1 MQAVAE
7 QRDGEEAQDPE
18 RDPQGLEGH
27 LVGDDKRPHER
38 VGNLDA
44 NGRGE
49 RPTQRVAFADDDDR
63 LPAGDQRG
71 RYSLARGPLYDRA
84 QRRIGGGRREDVG
97 IAQHAADGVA
107 GLQGVD
113 FCLALR
119 SARQGAVARNE
130 TADHEQQRGRE
141 EERDLAQRESGECC
155 AHHGVD

>member
-1 MQAVAE
+1 M
-7 QRDGEEAQDPE
+7 
-18 RDPQGLEGH
+18 
-27 LVGDDKRPHER
+27 GDDKRPHKR

-49 RPTQRVAFADDDDR
+49 RPTQRVAFADDDDG
-63 LPAGDQRG
+63 LSAGDQRG
-71 RYSLARGPLYDRA
+71 RYSLARGPLHDRT

-97 IAQHAADGVA
+97 IPQHAAHRIA

-113 FCLALR
+113 FGLALR